1 METDKLLKKVET
13 FLEGYEDKSDV
24 RIKAADYLKGI
35 DMLYKV
41 TVESNKEKLSSNI
54 KVTIDFNLLGDDVDE
69 QNDSTNQIDDIE
81 EVDDGDSN

>member
-41 TVESNKEKLSSNI
+41 TVEANKEKINSNVKI
-54 KVTIDFNLLGDDVDE
+54 TIDFNLLGDEPVDE
-69 QNDSTNQIDDIE
+69 TINDVE
-81 EVDDGDSN
+81 EVNSGDNN

>member
-41 TVESNKEKLSSNI
+41 TVEANKEKINSNVKI
-54 KVTIDFNLLGDDVDE
+54 TIDFNLLGDEPVDE
-69 QNDSTNQIDDIE
+69 TINDTE
-81 EVDDGDSN
+81 EVNNGDNN

>member
-1 METDKLLKKVET
+1 METDKLLKKVEA

-41 TVESNKEKLSSNI
+41 TVEANKEKINSNVKI
-54 KVTIDFNLLGDDVDE
+54 TIDFNLLGDEPVDE
-69 QNDSTNQIDDIE
+69 TINDVE
-81 EVDDGDSN
+81 EVNSGDNN

>member
-41 TVESNKEKLSSNI
+41 TVEANKEKINSNVKI
-54 KVTIDFNLLGDDVDE
+54 TIDFNLLGDEPVDE
-69 QNDSTNQIDDIE
+69 TINDTE
-81 EVDDGDSN
+81 EVDDGDNN

>member
-1 METDKLLKKVET
+1 METNKLLKKVET

-41 TVESNKEKLSSNI
+41 TVESNKEKLSSNTRI
-54 KVTIDFNLLGDDVDE
+54 VIDFNLFADDKTNEQGD
-69 QNDSTNQIDDIE
+69 NTE
-81 EVDDGDSN
+81 EVDDGDNN

>member
-41 TVESNKEKLSSNI
+41 TVEANREKLKNDTHI
-54 KVTIDFNLLGDDVDE
+54 IVDFNIFGVSNTAQSPE
-69 QNDSTNQIDDIE
+69 TNE
-81 EVDDGDSN
+81 EVENESND